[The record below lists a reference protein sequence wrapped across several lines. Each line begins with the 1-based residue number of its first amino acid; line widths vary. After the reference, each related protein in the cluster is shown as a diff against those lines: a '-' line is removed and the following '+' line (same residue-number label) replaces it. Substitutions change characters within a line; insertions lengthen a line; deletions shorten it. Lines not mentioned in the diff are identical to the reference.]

1 MKVPYRRV
9 SGGFCILILLT
20 LLCGCGNKATTPTA
34 AANGVDYNQYL
45 NSPGYYACT
54 DSAWYVCADNQI
66 YFLDASLESPLRPL
80 CAKADCNHNDPETC
94 SSYLPSGA
102 YNIYSWNDGLYYLR
116 GSIEHG
122 GIDVYQMGLDG
133 QERKL
138 LINYFSDDNNYSYT
152 ATGGGGFLAISWN
165 RYTTNGDVS
174 TLYLISLDDYTT
186 DPVVLFS
193 NEDEVAAATPPA
205 EVSQPYV
212 LCINQDWVFYS
223 LTTGLEGKRS
233 TALYGY
239 QIATGET
246 KLLIQEGFSLLG
258 DLSQQGDTLYWYDTD
273 GESYGA
279 LNRIDLSSGE
289 LSRVQEF
296 SLAKSVWGTVDDRFL
311 YLLGGEDADTAE
323 VGVYDLEGNE
333 LQRLSCA
340 ELGTP
345 LGYAFSSADK
355 LFFHSSAL
363 GEHAPICWQDKDQL
377 VNGKAAFHSIASD
390 N

>member
-122 GIDVYQMGLDG
+122 
-133 QERKL
+133 
-138 LINYFSDDNNYSYT
+138 
-152 ATGGGGFLAISWN
+152 
-165 RYTTNGDVS
+165 
-174 TLYLISLDDYTT
+174 YTT

-355 LFFHSSAL
+355 VFFHSSAL